1 MVAPQP
7 MAAAPVAVARE
18 EAPAQAA
25 AASFELPL
33 DNLEAI
39 AQAAGL
45 EWVNSDA
52 EKIRAVQDAMAS
64 EPPAPRVARERAPV
78 KLSEEGPLVLVETR
92 KDLSQVK
99 LPFEATP
106 QETQGRV

>member
-1 MVAPQP
+1 
-7 MAAAPVAVARE
+7 MAAARPKRRRE
-18 EAPAQAA
+18 PP

-78 KLSEEGPLVLVETR
+78 KASDEGPLVLVETR

-99 LPFEATP
+99 LPFETPP
-106 QETQGRV
+106 QETQGRA